1 MPTKTI
7 TIDPEV
13 MTATALDSEFRRLAH
28 LAGAGDKAA
37 EKQLVKI
44 EARIEDLHRTERRQV
59 AAALEVQRLAGEAA
73 EKTAAD
79 ARAVDE
85 LAHATLLQQR
95 EDVFAS
101 IEAKTAEL
109 AREIVLC
116 LAVDQELWAASL
128 RLGWNPEQRTASRL
142 TNYIASALGRDPGAG
157 LGDMAAVHG
166 ILREAHLLTKPSQ
179 ES

>member
-1 MPTKTI
+1 MTKT
-7 TIDPEV
+7 
-13 MTATALDSEFRRLAH
+13 ATDTTDVDAEYRALALA
-28 LAGAGDKAA
+28 ASKGDKGASTKLMA
-37 EKQLVKI
+37 LEDRQDAM
-44 EARIEDLHRTERRQV
+44 ARAERRQA
-59 AAALEVQRLAGEAA
+59 AAALEVDRLAVEAA
-73 EKTAAD
+73 KKATVD

-85 LAHATLLQQR
+85 RAHATFLQQR

-109 AREIVLC
+109 AREVALC

-128 RLGWNPEQRTASRL
+128 RLGWNPEQRTSSRL
-142 TNYIASALGRDPGAG
+142 TNWIASQLGRDQAG

-166 ILREAHLLTKPSQ
+166 ILREAHLVSRPAK